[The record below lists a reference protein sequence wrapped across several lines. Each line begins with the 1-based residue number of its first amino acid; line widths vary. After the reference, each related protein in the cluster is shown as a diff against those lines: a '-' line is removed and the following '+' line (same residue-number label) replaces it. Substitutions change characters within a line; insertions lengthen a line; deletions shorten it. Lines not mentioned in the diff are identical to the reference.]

1 MKDKRHSK
9 NDSIIGLLI
18 GFLLIG
24 GGLVYLLYNFGFIEW
39 KVVRIVISFPS
50 ILLIISLFWIFLKDS
65 FFGFMG
71 LLVSLVFLLSKI
83 SRYYPELI
91 NFPYQNISFKYTI
104 LPILFII
111 IGISIISKIIAK
123 PKRISSEQNAE
134 TNDRMKENG
143 FTNRLF
149 SSKNVIFGAS
159 KNIVIAPIFKGTDI
173 NTIFGGAVLDLRKTD
188 IEEGETSIEVNVVF
202 GGVEI
207 YVPSNWEVII
217 NTSNVIGA
225 TEDKRF
231 YTDEKAFSNK
241 KLIIKGSCVFGGIEI
256 KN

>member
-1 MKDKRHSK
+1 MKQNRHSK
-9 NDSIIGLLI
+9 NDSIFGILI

-39 KVVRIVISFPS
+39 PVVRLIISFPS
-50 ILLIISLFWIFLKDS
+50 ILLIFSLYWL
-65 FFGFMG
+65 FFRNFFTGFML
-71 LLVSLVFLLSKI
+71 LLVSLILLVPKVSI
-83 SRYYPELI
+83 YYPDLI
-91 NFPYQNISFKYTI
+91 NFPFQNLSFKYTI
-104 LPILFII
+104 VPILFILF
-111 IGISIISKIIAK
+111 GISIISKILAR
-123 PKRISSEQNAE
+123 PKKKDSEQE
-134 TNDRMKENG
+134 YEFIDRMKNSG
-143 FTNRLF
+143 FFQKLF
-149 SSKNVIFGAS
+149 SGKNVIFGAS

-173 NTIFGGAVLDLRKTD
+173 NTVFGGAVLDLRKTD
-188 IEEGETSIEVNVVF
+188 IEEGETTIEVNVVF

-207 YVPSNWEVII
+207 YVPSNWEVIT
-217 NTSNVIGA
+217 NTTNILGA

>member
-1 MKDKRHSK
+1 
-9 NDSIIGLLI
+9 
-18 GFLLIG
+18 
-24 GGLVYLLYNFGFIEW
+24 
-39 KVVRIVISFPS
+39 
-50 ILLIISLFWIFLKDS
+50 
-65 FFGFMG
+65 MG

-134 TNDRMKENG
+134 TNDRMRENG